1 MGTSGVSEAA
11 PTPEDEA
18 RALARLE
25 ASAAAIVAGVE
36 KWVPRWVQA
45 QVTRLLDAWGRVA
58 PDVRAEADAQAL
70 AAGDAAA
77 RRIAGALRELFA
89 TEPERQ
95 SATPLE
101 IVRSGYREP
110 TEVLAT
116 AGVPPVAR
124 DEFDE
129 RSWPDDV
136 YGLVPRTLGDLGDPE
151 LGPLHLAWGMAKAT
165 VIRAR
170 RSA

>member
-1 MGTSGVSEAA
+1 VTEPA

-18 RALARLE
+18 RARERLE
-25 ASAAAIVAGVE
+25 ETGAAIIAGVE
-36 KWVPRWVQA
+36 TWVPRWVQV
-45 QVTRLLDAWGRVA
+45 QVTRLLDAWGRAA
-58 PDVRAEADAQAL
+58 PKARAEADAQAV
-70 AAGDAAA
+70 AAGEAAA
-77 RRIAGALRELFA
+77 RRVVGALRELFA
-89 TEPERQ
+89 IEPEQQR
-95 SATPLE
+95 ATPLE
-101 IVRSGYREP
+101 IVRSAYHEP
-110 TEVLAT
+110 TRVLAA

-129 RSWPDDV
+129 RFWPDDV

>member
-1 MGTSGVSEAA
+1 MTEAA

-25 ASAAAIVAGVE
+25 ETAAAIVAGVE
-36 KWVPRWVQA
+36 VWVPRWVQA
-45 QVTRLLDAWGRVA
+45 QVARLLDAWGRVSA
-58 PDVRAEADAQAL
+58 DARGQAEAH
-70 AAGDAAA
+70 AGEAGKAAA
-77 RRIAGALRELFA
+77 RRIATALRELFA
-89 TEPERQ
+89 TAPERQ
-95 SATPLE
+95 RVTPLE
-101 IVRSGYREP
+101 IVRSAYREP
-110 TEVLAT
+110 TEVLVA

-151 LGPLHLAWGMAKAT
+151 LAPLHLAWGLAKAT
-165 VIRAR
+165 VVRAR
-170 RSA
+170 RST